1 MIVRTEEQ
9 GRLGAGLVK
18 EIIGGL
24 ESCFS
29 YYCGTKDNAKEVIM
43 NFGNWVILEQ
53 SIEWRGEE
61 QLNFFVIPKDDLTA
75 IRYDKR
81 GSFFYNWILL
91 ATEEDWLTQDDL
103 YDLNFAFVYAAALW
117 GHEFSYETFDATL
130 EEQYDQFEEE
140 EDEDWG

>member
-1 MIVRTEEQ
+1 MQ
-9 GRLGAGLVK
+9 
-18 EIIGGL
+18 
-24 ESCFS
+24 
-29 YYCGTKDNAKEVIM
+29 
-43 NFGNWVILEQ
+43 FGNWLIKED
-53 SIEWRGEE
+53 SIDWNAED
-61 QLNFFVIPKDDLTA
+61 QLSRFVIPKDDLTA

-103 YDLNFAFVYAAALW
+103 YDLNFAFVYAAAKW
-117 GHEFSYETFDATL
+117 GMEFSYETFDATL